1 MASISKTALGVLALM
16 VMTGCASTLHT
27 PSGTRVSSS
36 AYNRELAARGDAY
49 YCNDG
54 ACDVAPN
61 LINAAAP
68 VYPPAARATGRSG
81 MAVVSFSI
89 GADGVLTEVSLRSAS
104 EPEFGAAA
112 VAAVGKW
119 RYTPAT
125 LRGEAVKIGPLIQQ
139 FPFLVNR

>member
-1 MASISKTALGVLALM
+1 MASISKKTLGFLALV
-16 VMTGCASTLHT
+16 VMSGCASTLHT
-27 PSGTRVSSS
+27 PSGTRVSST
-36 AYNRELAARGDAY
+36 AYNREMAAQGDAY

-54 ACDVAPN
+54 ACDVAPK
-61 LINAAAP
+61 LLNAAAP
-68 VYPPAARATGRSG
+68 VYPPAARAAGRSG

-89 GADGVLTEVSLRSAS
+89 GADGVPTEISLQSAS
-104 EPEFGAAA
+104 EPAFGAAA

-139 FPFLVNR
+139 FPFSVNQ